1 MYKVDTH
8 SVSDERAPSSWS
20 ALTSSIHCAMDLEF
34 ADPNNF
40 RGRLEQQGTES
51 FQLVQWWS
59 GGVRFD
65 RSRRHIA
72 HDERGTVELFVPM
85 TGSAIVEYGSSR
97 EVVHPRDLALY
108 PIDRPLRL
116 LHESGFSAVTFI
128 IPALRAETRG
138 ADLAKVHLFDGD
150 QGVGRIVRDMV
161 SGLRA
166 GKDTL
171 QAGSFDAVSDRLVDL
186 LCLLATSAAD
196 TGTGATHKAD
206 IEASIR
212 RFIRD
217 NAPETDLSL
226 QSIAAALGWSTRY
239 VQAIMH
245 DAGTT
250 PTALIR
256 QERLALA
263 RQRLESPTYA
273 SWMIERIGRSCGFQT
288 ASAFS
293 SAFRAEFGMTP
304 SEARFR

>member
-1 MYKVDTH
+1 MYRVDTQA
-8 SVSDERAPSSWS
+8 VSDERAPSSWS
-20 ALTSSIHCAMDLEF
+20 ALTNSIHCAMGLEF
-34 ADPNNF
+34 GDPGNF
-40 RGRLEQQGTES
+40 RGRLQQQGTES

-59 GGVRFD
+59 GEVRFD
-65 RSRRHIA
+65 RSRRHIS

-85 TGSAIVEYGSSR
+85 TGSAIVEHGSAR
-97 EVVHPRDLALY
+97 EAVRPRDLALY

-116 LHESGFSAVTFI
+116 WHGPGFSAVTFI
-128 IPALRAETRG
+128 IPALRAAARG
-138 ADLAKVHLFDGD
+138 ADLAQVRLFDGD

-161 SGLRA
+161 SGLREEQDA
-166 GKDTL
+166 L
-171 QAGSFDAVSDRLVDL
+171 QAGPFDAVSDRLVDL
-186 LCLLATSAAD
+186 LCLLAASAAD
-196 TGTGATHKAD
+196 AGTGATHKAD
-206 IEASIR
+206 VEASIR
-212 RFIRD
+212 RFIREH
-217 NAPETDLSL
+217 APEADLSP

-263 RQRLESPTYA
+263 RQRLESRAYA
-273 SWMIERIGRSCGFQT
+273 TWTIERIGRSCGFQT

-304 SEARFR
+304 RESRFR